1 MDSPNQ
7 GIKCIVDTSDH
18 YMSGDHCCAKKIEV
32 EPKHASN
39 SEDTDSATFIP
50 KRSASW

>member
-7 GIKCIVDTSDH
+7 GIKCIVDTS
-18 YMSGDHCCAKKIEV
+18 AKKIEV